1 MQPYLIFQVAAS
13 STSLKF
19 YTDCSVEVSKQESET
34 GITWLDVSTD
44 TTVSESGITNG
55 SPLITNELRLTVI
68 AHHRLRLKF
77 TVSKSMFGGN
87 CGIQL
92 LWEEPYISVHYTAST
107 TGEHTPTEDGRTVQP
122 LPTMVT
128 TVRTST
134 ANPTLQNIQS
144 EQTRQIA
151 DTAKSPT
158 TTATPT
164 QSSTFLPDPT
174 RTIAATSTAT
184 TATPLQSSDS
194 ILSPI
199 STVATTKTSS
209 SRPYPVVSTSVSTT
223 ASRPAIV
230 SGNSNLNIIL
240 ALSGVVIILLLVV
253 VCLVHRKRRQ
263 SPERTLIHID
273 GSTELSTNHCRS
285 ETPARD
291 HHHATGVDPGKVL
304 SRDLLADNALRYEQ
318 AHDDGV
324 IRVYAVCGPAAP
336 IETPQPGEDRTVETK
351 ITSTQPSMHAYEY
364 ITTPP
369 TDAGIEDMV
378 NDYAELEVDTSPSNP
393 SAVVASRFGPIP
405 GMVHESDSA
414 FDTLNTKGES
424 AAISTMNQSDTRFA
438 GAPYSNLKFPALG
451 KSLEDTS
458 GEITPATTALPP
470 ALPEEDHS
478 NSLSDHN
485 ITSLRNR
492 LPSEYLVP
500 MDL

>member
-1 MQPYLIFQVAAS
+1 MV
-13 STSLKF
+13 
-19 YTDCSVEVSKQESET
+19 
-34 GITWLDVSTD
+34 
-44 TTVSESGITNG
+44 
-55 SPLITNELRLTVI
+55 PLITNELRLTII
-68 AHHRLRLKF
+68 AHHWLRLKV
-77 TVSKSMFGGN
+77 TVSKSMFGGH

-92 LWEEPYISVHYTAST
+92 VGEEPYISVHYTAST
-107 TGEHTPTEDGRTVQP
+107 TGEHTPTVDGSTVQP
-122 LPTMVT
+122 LPSMVT

-134 ANPTLQNIQS
+134 ANPTQKDIQS
-144 EQTRQIA
+144 EQTSQIA

-158 TTATPT
+158 TTATPP

-184 TATPLQSSDS
+184 TAAPPRSSNFLSGPIYTIAATSTATTAAPPRSSNFLSGPIRTIAATSTATTATPPQSSDF
-194 ILSPI
+194 LSGPI

-378 NDYAELEVDTSPSNP
+378 NDYAELEVDTSPSDP
-393 SAVVASRFGPIP
+393 STVVASMFGPIP
-405 GMVHESDSA
+405 GMVHESDCAS
-414 FDTLNTKGES
+414 DTLHTKGES
-424 AAISTMNQSDTRFA
+424 AATSTMNQSDTRFA
-438 GAPYSNLKFPALG
+438 EAPYSNLKFPALG
-451 KSLEDTS
+451 KSFQDTS
-458 GEITPATTALPP
+458 GEITPTTTALPP

-478 NSLSDHN
+478 NSLGDHN

>member
-158 TTATPT
+158 TT
-164 QSSTFLPDPT
+164 
-174 RTIAATSTAT
+174 
-184 TATPLQSSDS
+184 
-194 ILSPI
+194 
-199 STVATTKTSS
+199 
-209 SRPYPVVSTSVSTT
+209 VSTSVSTT

>member
-1 MQPYLIFQVAAS
+1 MV
-13 STSLKF
+13 
-19 YTDCSVEVSKQESET
+19 
-34 GITWLDVSTD
+34 
-44 TTVSESGITNG
+44 
-55 SPLITNELRLTVI
+55 PLITNELRLTII

-77 TVSKSMFGGN
+77 TVSKSMFGGD

-107 TGEHTPTEDGRTVQP
+107 TGEHTPTVDGSTVQP

-134 ANPTLQNIQS
+134 ENPTQKDIQS

-158 TTATPT
+158 TTATPPR
-164 QSSTFLPDPT
+164 SSNFLSGPI

-194 ILSPI
+194 ILGPI

-209 SRPYPVVSTSVSTT
+209 SRPYPVVSTSLSTT

-263 SPERTLIHID
+263 SPQRTLIHFD
-273 GSTELSTNHCRS
+273 GSTELSTNHGRPES
-285 ETPARD
+285 SARD
-291 HHHATGVDPGKVL
+291 HHHRTGVDPKEL
-304 SRDLLADNALRYEQ
+304 SRDSSADNTLRHEQ

-324 IRVYAVCGPAAP
+324 IRVYAVCGLAAP

-364 ITTPP
+364 IQTSPSDP
-369 TDAGIEDMV
+369 GIIQDMV
-378 NDYAELEVDTSPSNP
+378 NDYAKLEVDTSPSHP
-393 SAVVASRFGPIP
+393 STVVASMFGPIP

-414 FDTLNTKGES
+414 SDALHTKGES
-424 AAISTMNQSDTRFA
+424 AAISTMNQSDTRFTE
-438 GAPYSNLKFPALG
+438 APYSNLKFPALG
-451 KSLEDTS
+451 KSLQDTS
-458 GEITPATTALPP
+458 GEITSATTALQP
-470 ALPEEDHS
+470 ALPEEDHN
-478 NSLSDHN
+478 NSLREHN